1 MQKEKLKT
9 TKLFTGVVTEIENG
23 VINVYSE
30 LEHIERQ
37 QFKWWSNVKEKMG
50 LW

>member
-30 LEHIERQ
+30 LEYLEKQ
-37 QFKWWSNVKEKMG
+37 QSKWWEKTKSKLG
-50 LW
+50 L